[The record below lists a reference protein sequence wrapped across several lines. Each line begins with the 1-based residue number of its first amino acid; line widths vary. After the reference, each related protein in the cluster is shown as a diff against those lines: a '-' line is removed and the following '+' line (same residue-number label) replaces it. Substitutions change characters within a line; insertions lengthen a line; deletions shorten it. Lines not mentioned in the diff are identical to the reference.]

1 MPLHILHVLS
11 SNFYAGSVAY
21 AVQLAERQV
30 FEGHKVIMV
39 TDVDCLSDKFI
50 CIVLPV
56 SKRTLL
62 QRFRNIRFLKKIIRQ
77 YDISIV
83 HAHSRAASWVA
94 YYAVRGTSV
103 PLVSTIHG
111 RQVKH
116 RSIKKTNVYGNRI
129 IAICNNL
136 ITHLINEIKLDK
148 QKLVHIP
155 NGFETDCLKQIK
167 RNRTNDDRTIIS
179 FVGRFNGPKGE
190 NIAQLVKYV
199 FPDLLQQFPS
209 LGIQLIGGEWE
220 SFPIEGKRAYEELE
234 EKYSGRIQ
242 NIGFTREVLQLMA
255 DSDLIIGAGRVALE
269 GLFLNIP
276 VFAMG
281 EACCHGILSKSNI
294 NEAISSNFGDIL
306 PVASFFRP
314 DAKQVLNELRD
325 FLEGKLTIDG
335 KFSEL
340 LSIYYLDRVNSE
352 ILKTYRQAIMQKA
365 HHGSIPVLMYHKV
378 PDKPI
383 DTKHRIFVTRSN
395 FEKHLRFFK
404 LRGLTS
410 ITFKEYLAFANG
422 DKPLSEFPRKPF
434 ILTFDDGYAD
444 NYRNMLPLTQK
455 YGFKGV
461 LFLLGDFSVTAN
473 FWDAGEDTETN
484 RIMNFEQ
491 KMAFV
496 EKDWEIGAHTLTHAD
511 LTKLSHDQILHEITE
526 SRIQLEQALQTKVIS
541 FAYPYGT
548 CDDRVK
554 NLVKEVGFEFG
565 IATDSG
571 GLTIEDDRFEVFRVN
586 IFPEENMIQL
596 YKKTSR
602 WYRAY
607 YWRKRGK

>member
-39 TDVDCLSDKFI
+39 TDSDCLSDKFI
-50 CIVLPV
+50 CIALPV

-77 YDISIV
+77 YSINIV
-83 HAHSRAASWVA
+83 HAHSRAASWVV
-94 YYAVRGTSV
+94 YYALRGTTV

-116 RSIKKTNVYGNRI
+116 SPAKKTDVYGNRV

-136 ITHLINEIKLDK
+136 ITHLTNEIQIDK
-148 QKLVHIP
+148 QKLIQIP
-155 NGFETDCLKQIK
+155 NSIDTDCLKQIK
-167 RNRTNDDRTIIS
+167 RKRTSDELTIIS
-179 FVGRFNGPKGE
+179 IVGRFNGPKGE

-209 LGIQLIGGEWE
+209 LVIQLIGGEWG
-220 SFPIEGKRAYEELE
+220 SFPMEGKSAYEELE
-234 EKYSGRIQ
+234 KKYSGRIK
-242 NIGFTREVLQLMA
+242 NIGFTSEALQLMA

-294 NEAISSNFGDIL
+294 KEAISSNFGDIL

-314 DAKQVLNELRD
+314 DASQLLNELRA
-325 FLEGKLTIDG
+325 FLERKLEIED
-335 KFSEL
+335 KFSDL
-340 LSIYYLDRVNSE
+340 LSHYNLDRVNSE

-383 DTKHRIFVTRSN
+383 DTQHRIFVTRSN

-404 LRGLTS
+404 LRSLTS

-422 DKPLSEFPRKPF
+422 DKPLKEFPRKPI

-444 NYRNMLPLTQK
+444 NYRNMLPLAQK

-484 RIMNFEQ
+484 RLMNFEQ

-496 EKDWEIGAHTLTHAD
+496 EKGWEIGAHTLTHSD
-511 LTKLSHDQILHEITE
+511 LTKLNHDQIMYEITE
-526 SRIQLEQALQTKVIS
+526 SRVQLEQALQTKVIS
-541 FAYPYGT
+541 FAYPFGT

-554 NLVKEVGFEFG
+554 NIVKEAGFEFG
-565 IATDSG
+565 ISTDSG

-586 IFPEENMIQL
+586 MFPEENLVQL